1 MFSYDRLNGNRKM
14 AQDIFDATLPEVHGI
29 CSAILCDGLKADGI
43 VCDLY
48 KKIFNDPDRLK
59 DVTDFSQWIKKAACV
74 AAIVTLKR
82 ENAHIFDSL
91 QSGTPMPSE
100 IGENV
105 TATDIAFEY
114 EKKIA
119 VLSPLSRCAAI
130 CYHYCNMTDLQIAK
144 ITNADINI
152 VRLALERVALQIKT
166 LRSEVA
172 QSAANCPMPEISAI
186 YDILFETKNCRTVLF
201 DEVCFYPQD
210 LPVKSSAAKSTY
222 SKQRIIIT
230 TAAMFAVLA
239 IVCAV
244 LVRFATGDTTPTS
257 PSAPSVSVT
266 EKVSSPSS
274 EPKDISSADIAP
286 TSKAVESDVS
296 STVSQKTKNTSEQP
310 QYLFTE
316 NIYRNADGETTKSEK
331 FEYNADGKVKKAA
344 VVTPVY
350 SETLTYKYSDNG
362 KKRTTVND
370 KGTTVETAKFD
381 KYGNVTS
388 ITFTKE
394 KVTYKWSYT
403 FEKDGKIKTAAYTS
417 VSSGKY
423 TYTYDNKNRLA
434 SEVHTCDGDTF
445 KTNYEYDDN
454 GMVIKKVLS
463 DENARETIYTY
474 TYDYDNLTYNCKINN
489 GKYITGKIKAAF

>member
-1 MFSYDRLNGNRKM
+1 M
-14 AQDIFDATLPEVHGI
+14 
-29 CSAILCDGLKADGI
+29 
-43 VCDLY
+43 
-48 KKIFNDPDRLK
+48 
-59 DVTDFSQWIKKAACV
+59 
-74 AAIVTLKR
+74 
-82 ENAHIFDSL
+82 
-91 QSGTPMPSE
+91 
-100 IGENV
+100 
-105 TATDIAFEY
+105 
-114 EKKIA
+114 
-119 VLSPLSRCAAI
+119 
-130 CYHYCNMTDLQIAK
+130 
-144 ITNADINI
+144 
-152 VRLALERVALQIKT
+152 
-166 LRSEVA
+166 
-172 QSAANCPMPEISAI
+172 
-186 YDILFETKNCRTVLF
+186 
-201 DEVCFYPQD
+201 
-210 LPVKSSAAKSTY
+210 
-222 SKQRIIIT
+222 
-230 TAAMFAVLA
+230 
-239 IVCAV
+239 
-244 LVRFATGDTTPTS
+244 
-257 PSAPSVSVT
+257 
-266 EKVSSPSS
+266 
-274 EPKDISSADIAP
+274 
-286 TSKAVESDVS
+286 
-296 STVSQKTKNTSEQP
+296 
-310 QYLFTE
+310 
-316 NIYRNADGETTKSEK
+316 
-331 FEYNADGKVKKAA
+331 
-344 VVTPVY
+344 VTPVY